1 MSELS
6 LYEIAQ
12 KAKASGTRKGLALA
26 NRYSKIYAKASELG
40 AKRSELDAKR
50 SELVNEL
57 TAWADAAR

>member
-12 KAKASGTRKGLALA
+12 KAKASGTRKGSALA
-26 NRYSKIYAKASELG
+26 NRYSKIYAK
-40 AKRSELDAKR
+40 RSELDAK
-50 SELVNEL
+50 SDELAVEL